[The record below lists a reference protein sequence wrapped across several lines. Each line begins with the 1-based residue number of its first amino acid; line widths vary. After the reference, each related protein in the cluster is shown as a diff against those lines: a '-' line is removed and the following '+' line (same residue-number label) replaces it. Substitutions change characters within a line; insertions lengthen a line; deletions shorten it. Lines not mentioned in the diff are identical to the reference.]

1 MKSSETIRN
10 LNLEITKMVSE
21 LFYAARQLPQFLII
35 ISTFVSI
42 TVLFLTGEIR
52 TGTAPVAEFL
62 FITCGTDTSLTG
74 VTVIGW
80 SAGEREF
87 AVCILG
93 F

>member
-1 MKSSETIRN
+1 
-10 LNLEITKMVSE
+10 MVSE

-42 TVLFLTGEIR
+42 AVLFFTGKIR
-52 TGTAPVAEFL
+52 TGTAPVAKFL
-62 FITCGTDTSLTG
+62 FITCGTDTSLAS

-80 SAGEREF
+80 SAGEGEF
-87 AVCILG
+87 AVCILS